1 MKRNENIDPEEFKR
15 LWENGTSSKEIAR
28 SLGILENTI
37 WYYRQKYGLSPRKLG
52 GKKTICRKVDV
63 DLEEFKKLF
72 NEGVSLPEICRC
84 FGISRNKYY
93 KIRKELD
100 LPERKA
106 GRKSDNP
113 LTSTTSNTQVFL
125 QDEESLYCDGNFLE
139 ELLRKS
145 IKKEQNPEKEK

>member
-1 MKRNENIDPEEFKR
+1 MKRKADINPEEFKR

-28 SLGILENTI
+28 NLGILENTI
-37 WYYRQKYGLSPRKLG
+37 WYYRQKYDLPPRKPG

-84 FGISRNKYY
+84 LGISKNRYDN
-93 KIRKELD
+93 IRKQLG

-106 GRKSDNP
+106 GRKTVNTVTGRTND
-113 LTSTTSNTQVFL
+113 TQVFV

-139 ELLRKS
+139 KLLQKYV
-145 IKKEQNPEKEK
+145 KKEQNP